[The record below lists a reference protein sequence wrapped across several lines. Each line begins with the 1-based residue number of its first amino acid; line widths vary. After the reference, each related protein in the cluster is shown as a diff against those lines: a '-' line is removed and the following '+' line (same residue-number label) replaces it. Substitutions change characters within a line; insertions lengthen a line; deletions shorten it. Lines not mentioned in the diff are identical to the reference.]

1 MKKLLKQTLRLAINF
16 LYPKPA
22 VFTIPHTSP
31 VQIIKQH
38 FGLGF
43 IELNYSRP
51 GIKGRKIFGDLVPF
65 GELWRP
71 GASGATILSFNTEV
85 TIGGVVIQPGNYG
98 LLTIPDID
106 EWTLIITTDMEGH
119 NFRLLNVENEK
130 VRVKIKPEALNY
142 AVDLFTMQ
150 FTNITVGYCEIC
162 MQWEKTSISLPVA
175 NGSDLLVLKYLDS
188 TLKADK
194 KNYFTY
200 SEAARY
206 YFDTGKDLKIA
217 DAWIDK
223 NLALPDN
230 ELSYYI
236 YIVKARIAQKCGN
249 KLMAE
254 KAAIKTIDLA
264 TIAQNDE
271 YVRMAKDILLKL
283 KMEE

>member
-1 MKKLLKQTLRLAINF
+1 MKKLLKRTLRVVINF

-22 VFTIPHTSP
+22 VLTIPHTSP

-38 FGLGF
+38 FGLGI

-71 GASGATILSFNTEV
+71 GASGPTVLSFNTEV
-85 TIGGVVIQPGNYG
+85 TIGGILLKPGKYG
-98 LLTIPDID
+98 LLSIPDIE

-130 VRVKIKPEALNY
+130 VRLKVKSVALNY
-142 AVDLFTMQ
+142 CVDLFTMQ
-150 FTNITVGYCEIC
+150 FTKITIDYCEIC
-162 MQWEKTSISLPVA
+162 MQWEKTSISLPIT
-175 NGSDLLVLKYLDS
+175 NGSDLQVLKYLDS
-188 TLKADK
+188 TLKAEK

-200 SEAARY
+200 SQAARY
-206 YFDTGKDLKIA
+206 YFDNGKDLKIA

-230 ELSYYI
+230 EHSYYV
-236 YIVKARIAQKCGN
+236 YIVKARIAQKTGN
-249 KLMAE
+249 KSMAE
-254 KAAIKTIDLA
+254 KAAIKTIELA

-271 YVRMAKDILLKL
+271 YVRMAKDIVLKL